1 MRSISVIASLLLA
14 AWLYSLG
21 MGPGA
26 AWLDVWWWRREAI
39 LFSGVLSFTLMAWL
53 MLLAM
58 RPAWLEQRMGG
69 LDRLYRMHRLAG
81 YWAIGLGFAH
91 YLLELAGPLLD
102 MLVPHPGKGP
112 KVERLFEAWR
122 DSAKDLGEWSIWLL
136 GLLLVLT
143 LWQRF
148 PYHLWR
154 YAHRLLAPLFLLFT
168 FHGVVLAPDNYWR
181 QPLGLLIAASALLGS
196 ICALYS
202 LTRRIGQSRRHT
214 GQIVAM
220 RALAD
225 DVLEITCQLQ
235 GHWRH
240 QPGQFAFID
249 FGGAEGAHPFTL
261 SAADTGNACVRVAIK
276 ALGDHTR
283 HLQHT
288 LQVGQ
293 AVQVEG
299 PYGAFTLP
307 SAQLPNQHWIAAGIG
322 VTPFLAWLEALQG
335 QPERAPQATLHY
347 CVRNPAEDLFGQR
360 LAQLCS
366 GLPSIRLQVHYSDL
380 QGPLDGSTLLSEHPQ
395 GWPHLWFCG
404 PQGLAEHLRR
414 GLRQAGM
421 PLAQFHQEA
430 FRMR

>member
-1 MRSISVIASLLLA
+1 MRSISVIASLVLA

-154 YAHRLLAPLFLLFT
+154 
-168 FHGVVLAPDNYWR
+168 
-181 QPLGLLIAASALLGS
+181 
-196 ICALYS
+196 
-202 LTRRIGQSRRHT
+202 
-214 GQIVAM
+214 
-220 RALAD
+220 
-225 DVLEITCQLQ
+225 
-235 GHWRH
+235 
-240 QPGQFAFID
+240 
-249 FGGAEGAHPFTL
+249 
-261 SAADTGNACVRVAIK
+261 
-276 ALGDHTR
+276 
-283 HLQHT
+283 
-288 LQVGQ
+288 
-293 AVQVEG
+293 
-299 PYGAFTLP
+299 
-307 SAQLPNQHWIAAGIG
+307 
-322 VTPFLAWLEALQG
+322 
-335 QPERAPQATLHY
+335 
-347 CVRNPAEDLFGQR
+347 
-360 LAQLCS
+360 
-366 GLPSIRLQVHYSDL
+366 
-380 QGPLDGSTLLSEHPQ
+380 
-395 GWPHLWFCG
+395 
-404 PQGLAEHLRR
+404 
-414 GLRQAGM
+414 
-421 PLAQFHQEA
+421 
-430 FRMR
+430 